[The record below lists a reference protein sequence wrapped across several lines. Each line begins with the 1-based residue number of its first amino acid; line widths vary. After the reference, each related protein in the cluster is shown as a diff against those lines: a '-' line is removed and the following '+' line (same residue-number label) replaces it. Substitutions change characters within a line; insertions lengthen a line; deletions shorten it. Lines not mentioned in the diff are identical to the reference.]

1 MSIASEIARIDGLKD
16 RLIDKTTQMGLTEAG
31 GNLDAGVAAVEGIQE
46 NGAVSGTISDKAGAY
61 TVPKGYHNGS
71 GSVSIAPAEQEKLVA
86 GNIKSGVSILGV
98 VGSYSGEA
106 SKLQTKTI
114 TPTKSQQQVTADEG
128 YDALSQVT
136 VEPIPAAYA
145 DVTPVTASQGDVL
158 ATKVFVDSTGAKKAG
173 TMIDNGA
180 VSGSINGM
188 TEEAYTIPAGYHN
201 GSGTVTLGGEI
212 EAALAAI

>member
-31 GNLDAGVAAVEGIQE
+31 GNLEAGVAAVEGIQE

-158 ATKVFVDSTGAKKAG
+158 ATKVFVDSAGAKKAG

-180 VSGSINGM
+180 VSGSVNGM

-201 GSGTVTLGGEI
+201 GSGTVTIGGEV

>member
-31 GNLDAGVAAVEGIQE
+31 GNLEAGVAAVEGIQE

-158 ATKVFVDSTGAKKAG
+158 ATKVFVDSAGAKKAG

-180 VSGSINGM
+180 VSGSVNGM
-188 TEEAYTIPAGYHN
+188 TEEEYTIPAGYHN
-201 GSGTVTLGGEI
+201 GSGTVTIGGEV

>member
-1 MSIASEIARIDGLKD
+1 MSIESEIARIDGLKD